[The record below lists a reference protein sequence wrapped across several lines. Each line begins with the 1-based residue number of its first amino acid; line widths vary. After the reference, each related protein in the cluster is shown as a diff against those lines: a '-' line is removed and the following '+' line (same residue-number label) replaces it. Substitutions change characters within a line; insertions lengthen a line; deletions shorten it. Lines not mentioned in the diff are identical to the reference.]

1 MGLRGIYWSFRK
13 HARELI
19 LWFLC
24 NLPKGLGV
32 WVRSYTLGYFLAG
45 FGADTVIQANFRITS
60 PEKVVIGAHCNFS
73 EGVFITGGG
82 GVHIGNYVGMGPD
95 VKIWSVTHRFADPDT
110 PWLLQGYEN
119 KAVIIEDD
127 VWLGANCFV
136 KPGLTIGKGAIV
148 SAGTV
153 VSKSV
158 PSYSIVAGNPGRV
171 VGWRKP
177 PTNPATSAPTA
188 KE

>member
-1 MGLRGIYWSFRK
+1 MGLQGVYWSLRQ
-13 HARELI
+13 HTRELI

-24 NLPKGLGV
+24 ALPKGPGA

-45 FGADTVIQANFRITS
+45 FGADTVIQGHFRITN
-60 PEKVVIGAHCNFS
+60 PEKVVIGAHCNFG

-82 GVHIGNYVGMGPD
+82 GVYIGNYVGIGPD
-95 VKIWSVTHRFADPDT
+95 SKIWSVHHCFADPDT
-110 PWLLQGYEN
+110 PWLLQGYDK
-119 KAVIIEDD
+119 KAVTIEDD

-153 VSKSV
+153 VAKSV
-158 PSYSIVAGNPGRV
+158 PAYALVAGNPGKV

-177 PTNPATSAPTA
+177 PTPPATSAPTA